1 MAVTV
6 EGSVERIVFRNA
18 ENGYTVAR
26 LRIEV
31 GGSAAGGR
39 SAADRARRFHEE
51 LVTIVGTLPNIA
63 VGEVLE
69 CVGDWEMSEFGR
81 QLRVAT
87 FIPSTPV
94 SAKGLARY
102 LGSGIIKGIGPRTA
116 ERIVAQFGEQTLAV
130 IELEPD
136 RLMEV
141 KGISPAKRAA
151 IVAGWEA
158 QHEVRK
164 IMLFLQDHQVTP
176 SLAGKIYQHYG
187 QDSLNVIRENPYQ
200 LEHDITGVGFKTA
213 DAIAVELGLPHDSLP
228 RVMTGI
234 KHTLGEAS
242 NDGHCYL
249 PREECVARAATL
261 LTVAVDLVPPALAE
275 LARARRQPA
284 AETDE
289 GGGSAASGGSA
300 TSTVRREVI
309 LEEDRV
315 YLSPF
320 FFSEVG
326 ITRRI
331 HQTRRAPSALPPIP
345 SAAWGQLLLDA
356 ELAGGSAVPLAP
368 RQRDAVRMAYEE
380 KIAILT
386 GGPGTGKTTTIRAL
400 VHLLERHGISYAL
413 AAPTGRAARRM
424 TEATQRPASTLHRL
438 LEFIPSSNQFQRN
451 EQRPLPIAFMIV
463 DEVSMI
469 DLVLMYNLLKALP
482 PTAHLLLVGDADQ
495 LPSVGPGNVLHDL
508 LASEIVPHVA
518 LTELFRQAAASRIIV
533 TAHGVRDGVMPDIT
547 PAPESDFFFMAA
559 DTPERVAALI
569 QQLVLER
576 LPRRYGFDPVRDIQV
591 LAPMYKGAAGVQ
603 MLNEQ
608 LQRRLL
614 QRRTAGTAAPEE
626 VPQLAAGARTFHIG
640 DKVMQLRNDYDKGVF
655 NGDMGLVTSIDAH
668 ANLVVVEFGE
678 GAFRQT
684 VSYEPHELEAL
695 TLAYAIS
702 IHRAQGSEYPAV
714 IVPLVMQHAI
724 LLQRNL
730 LYTALTRARRLCVL
744 VGEQRA
750 LYRAVQNDAVAQR
763 YTTLTQRLRLDTTQ
777 ANTIS

>member
-1 MAVTV
+1 M
-6 EGSVERIVFRNA
+6 
-18 ENGYTVAR
+18 
-26 LRIEV
+26 
-31 GGSAAGGR
+31 
-39 SAADRARRFHEE
+39 
-51 LVTIVGTLPNIA
+51 TIVGTLPNIA

-69 CVGDWEMSEFGR
+69 CVGEWEMSEFGR

-87 FIPSTPV
+87 FVPYTPV

-164 IMLFLQDHQVTP
+164 IMLFLQEHQVTP
-176 SLAGKIYQHYG
+176 SLAAKIYQQYG
-187 QDSLNVIRENPYQ
+187 QDSLNVIHENPYQ

-228 RVMTGI
+228 RIMTGI

-249 PREECVARAATL
+249 PREECVTRAATL
-261 LTVAVDLVPPALAE
+261 LAVATELVPPALAE

-284 AETDE
+284 ASAEADGETAP
-289 GGGSAASGGSA
+289 GTA
-300 TSTVRREVI
+300 RREVI
-309 LEEDRV
+309 VEEDRV
-315 YLSPF
+315 YLAPF

-326 ITRRI
+326 IARRV
-331 HQTRRAPSALPPIP
+331 HQTHRAASALPPIP

-438 LEFIPSSNQFQRN
+438 LEFIPSTNQFQRN

-482 PTAHLLLVGDADQ
+482 PTTHLLLVGDADQ

-508 LASEIVPHVA
+508 LASEVVPHVA

-533 TAHGVRDGVMPDIT
+533 TAHGVRDGVMPDII
-547 PAPESDFFFMAA
+547 PAPESDFFFMPA
-559 DTPERVAALI
+559 DSPERVAALI

-603 MLNEQ
+603 SLNEQ

-614 QRRTAGTAAPEE
+614 LHRTAGTAPAADSE
-626 VPQLAAGARTFHIG
+626 VAAGARTLHIG

-655 NGDMGLVTSIDAH
+655 NGDMGLVASIDVH
-668 ANLVVVEFGE
+668 TSVVVVEFGE
-678 GAFRQT
+678 GTFRQS

-750 LYRAVQNDAVAQR
+750 LYRAVQNDAVTQR